1 MKSPSATHESKR
13 QAVLAALPE
22 YLRRTLSDLSEPC
35 HLRDA
40 GSPALDTVRIVR
52 PM

>member
-13 QAVLAALPE
+13 QAFLAALPE
-22 YLRRTLSDLSEPC
+22 YLRRTLSDVSGPC
-35 HLRDA
+35 HLSDA
-40 GSPALDTVRIVR
+40 GSPAPDTVRFVR